1 MGVGESGPEKVDLA
15 PHDHGQLRSVF
26 GIDRYGPPSPR
37 RPVPPAS
44 SYLIS
49 DLRYG

>member
-1 MGVGESGPEKVDLA
+1 MGVGESGPDKVDLA